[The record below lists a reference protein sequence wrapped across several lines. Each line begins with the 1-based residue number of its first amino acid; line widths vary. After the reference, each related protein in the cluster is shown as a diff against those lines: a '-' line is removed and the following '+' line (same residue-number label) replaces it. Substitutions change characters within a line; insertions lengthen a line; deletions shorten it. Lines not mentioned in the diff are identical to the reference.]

1 MCNAVTFRSN
11 IADFWREAGDQ
22 LPFMAPIYYKRT
34 PIYDKKR
41 LAPAYFESA

>member
-22 LPFMAPIYYKRT
+22 LPFIIKGLPFIIKGLPFMIKE
-34 PIYDKKR
+34 D
-41 LAPAYFESA
+41 